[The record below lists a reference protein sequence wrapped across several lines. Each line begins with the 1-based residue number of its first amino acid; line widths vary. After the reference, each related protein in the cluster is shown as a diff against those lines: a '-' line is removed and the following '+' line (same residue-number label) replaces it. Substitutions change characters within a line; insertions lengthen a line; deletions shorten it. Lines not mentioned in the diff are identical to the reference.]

1 VLFIEDDC
9 INKNDL
15 FLIYF
20 ESIFDKVLK
29 GSKYVMVVELRKD
42 IVGIQIDKFEEDKRI
57 NFRFIP
63 ISISDKF

>member
-1 VLFIEDDC
+1 MLFIEDDC